1 MLLTPEF
8 EFLAIVIRVIL
19 RLLGFEIENEIIPD

>member
-8 EFLAIVIRVIL
+8 ELLAVIIRFVL